1 MIRDMTPQGLS
12 VCDPTAIM
20 SPLESSHPRV
30 ALVVPTFEAGATWPA
45 FTQAVQGQVGVD
57 MTVLVVDSNSK
68 DGTLG
73 QAQSCAWNTLSLG
86 ERAFNHGGTRQWA
99 IERIEADVEF
109 VVLMTQ
115 DALLATP
122 DALCRLLKPFANE
135 SVGAVYGRQLPHADA
150 TLLAAQAR
158 FFNYPNSS
166 FVNTF
171 EDRARLGLKA
181 AFCSNSFAAY
191 RLTHFK
197 AVGGFPK
204 HVIMG
209 EDMWVAAR
217 MLMAGFKVAYASEA
231 LVYHS
236 HNHSFKEEFQRY
248 FDTGVFHAQAP
259 WLLENFGSVKSEGL
273 KMLKAQLLLAVTR
286 SSTRGEPITNWVQG
300 VQPSL
305 EEPTDSAH
313 AVLLK
318 CQERFDEQIELIAS
332 SGMKQGIKQVLMALE
347 VLIRMAIKLIAYRLG
362 RAYRSLP
369 AAWVTRWS
377 SHKAYWPE
385 NDR

>member
-57 MTVLVVDSNSK
+57 MTVWVVDSNSK

>member
-20 SPLESSHPRV
+20 SPLEPSHPRV

-57 MTVLVVDSNSK
+57 MTVWVVDSNSK

-122 DALCRLLKPFANE
+122 DALCHLLKPFADE

>member
-1 MIRDMTPQGLS
+1 M
-12 VCDPTAIM
+12 
-20 SPLESSHPRV
+20 
-30 ALVVPTFEAGATWPA
+30 
-45 FTQAVQGQVGVD
+45 
-57 MTVLVVDSNSK
+57 
-68 DGTLG
+68 
-73 QAQSCAWNTLSLG
+73 
-86 ERAFNHGGTRQWA
+86 
-99 IERIEADVEF
+99 
-109 VVLMTQ
+109 
-115 DALLATP
+115 
-122 DALCRLLKPFANE
+122 
-135 SVGAVYGRQLPHADA
+135 GAVYGRQLPHDNA
-150 TLLAAQAR
+150 TVLAAQAR
-158 FFNYPNSS
+158 FFNYPDSS

-171 EDRARLGLKA
+171 EDRARLGLRA
-181 AFCSNSFAAY
+181 AFCSDSFAAY
-191 RLTHFK
+191 RLSHFK
-197 AVGGFPK
+197 AVGGFPN

-318 CQERFDEQIELIAS
+318 CQERFDEQFELIAS

-362 RAYRSLP
+362 RAYQSLP

>member
-45 FTQAVQGQVGVD
+45 FTQAVHGQVGVD
-57 MTVLVVDSNSK
+57 MTVWVVDSNSK

>member
-57 MTVLVVDSNSK
+57 MTVWVVDSNSK

-377 SHKAYWPE
+377 SHKAYRPQ

>member
-57 MTVLVVDSNSK
+57 MTVWVVDSNSK

-122 DALCRLLKPFANE
+122 DALSRLLKPFANE

>member
-57 MTVLVVDSNSK
+57 MTVWVVDSNSK

-122 DALCRLLKPFANE
+122 DALSRLLKPFANE

-209 EDMWVAAR
+209 EDMWVAAK
-217 MLMAGFKVAYASEA
+217 MLMAGFKVAYAAEA

-236 HNHSFKEEFQRY
+236 HNYGLREEFQRY

-259 WLLENFGSVKSEGL
+259 WLIETFGSVKSEGL
-273 KMLKAQLLLAVTR
+273 RMLKSQLLGSDDNNNGNWTKPTVGMVQALGH
-286 SSTRGEPITNWVQG
+286 SSFDKGQTQSALYYITN
-300 VQPSL
+300 
-305 EEPTDSAH
+305 T
-313 AVLLK
+313 
-318 CQERFDEQIELIAS
+318 F
-332 SGMKQGIKQVLMALE
+332 M
-347 VLIRMAIKLIAYRLG
+347 
-362 RAYRSLP
+362 
-369 AAWVTRWS
+369 
-377 SHKAYWPE
+377 
-385 NDR
+385 

>member
-57 MTVLVVDSNSK
+57 MTVWVVDSNSK

-318 CQERFDEQIELIAS
+318 CQERFDEQFELIAS

>member
-57 MTVLVVDSNSK
+57 MTVWVVDSNSK

-122 DALCRLLKPFANE
+122 DALSRLLKPFANE

-362 RAYRSLP
+362 RAYQSLP

-377 SHKAYWPE
+377 SHKAYRPQ

>member
-57 MTVLVVDSNSK
+57 MTVWVVDSNSK

-362 RAYRSLP
+362 RAYQSLP

>member
-57 MTVLVVDSNSK
+57 MTVWVVDSNSK

-236 HNHSFKEEFQRY
+236 HNYSFKEEFQRY

-259 WLLENFGSVKSEGL
+259 WLIETFGSVKSEGL
-273 KMLKAQLLLAVTR
+273 KMLKAQLLLAATR
-286 SSTRGEPITNWVQG
+286 SRTRLVPITDWVQDF
-300 VQPSL
+300 QPRL
-305 EEPTDSAH
+305 EVPTDPAH
-313 AVLLK
+313 VVLLK
-318 CQERFDEQIELIAS
+318 CQERLNEQFDVIAS
-332 SGMKQGIKQVLMALE
+332 SGMKQVLIALE
-347 VLIRMAIKLIAYRLG
+347 VLIRMAIKFIAYRFG

-369 AAWVTRWS
+369 AVWVTRWS
-377 SHKAYWPE
+377 SYKAYWQ
-385 NDR
+385 

>member
-57 MTVLVVDSNSK
+57 MTVWVVDSNSK

-318 CQERFDEQIELIAS
+318 CQERFDEQFELIAS

-362 RAYRSLP
+362 RAYQSLP

>member
-57 MTVLVVDSNSK
+57 MTVWVVDSNSK

-135 SVGAVYGRQLPHADA
+135 SVAAVYGRQLPHADA

>member
-57 MTVLVVDSNSK
+57 MTVWVVDSNSK

-181 AFCSNSFAAY
+181 AVCSNSFAAY

>member
-57 MTVLVVDSNSK
+57 MTVWVVDSNSK

-318 CQERFDEQIELIAS
+318 CQERFDEQFELIAS

-362 RAYRSLP
+362 RAYQSLP

-377 SHKAYWPE
+377 SHKAYRPQ